1 MMISDER
8 LAQLIFAA
16 SHNGLHD
23 EHAVK
28 YFHGVKNGSGQVK
41 LTCSELTQILEPYL
55 ERRTAEGNNEKSV
68 QDSTGI
74 ADEVSK

>member
-1 MMISDER
+1 MISDER
-8 LAQLIFAA
+8 LARLIFAA

-28 YFHGVKNGSGQVK
+28 YFHGVDNGSGQVR
-41 LTCSELTQILEPYL
+41 LTCSELTQLLESYL
-55 ERRTAEGNNEKSV
+55 ERRTAGNDEEGV